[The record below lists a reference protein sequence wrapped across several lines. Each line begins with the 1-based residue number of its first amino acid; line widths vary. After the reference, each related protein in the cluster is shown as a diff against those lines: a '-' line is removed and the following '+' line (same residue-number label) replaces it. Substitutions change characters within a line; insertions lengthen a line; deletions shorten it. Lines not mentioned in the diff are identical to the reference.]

1 MGRFP
6 AAAAEGRLTRSRSF
20 MQVAFACFISAGASE
35 PSLTFDARF
44 SVRFVFRPT
53 IKHFMIITIYGRV
66 RVRSQ
71 IMDALT
77 ARPEA
82 ALGPPSSLS
91 G

>member
-1 MGRFP
+1 
-6 AAAAEGRLTRSRSF
+6 
-20 MQVAFACFISAGASE
+20 MQIMLGCCILAGGIE

-44 SVRFVFRPT
+44 SLKFVFSPT
-53 IKHFMIITIYGRV
+53 VKHFMVITIYGRV
-66 RVRSQ
+66 RVRSH
-71 IMDALT
+71 IMDVLT